1 MPNSLMKTKY
11 CLAALLTLMA
21 CTREADL
28 SQGEGYLSVRLS
40 ADPAVTPVVKAD
52 AFEADEPDPVFS
64 LEITPAAGGEAIRVA
79 DYRALA

>member
-40 ADPAVTPVVKAD
+40 ADPAVT
-52 AFEADEPDPVFS
+52 
-64 LEITPAAGGEAIRVA
+64 
-79 DYRALA
+79 